1 MKITVD
7 RAIQILD
14 PKHRERYE
22 SLEEVNEACRMGMKA
37 LRRLRDRDFVAV
49 VRCRDCRYALE
60 FDEDEPEYGK
70 KIMCLYSVEDGYVET
85 RKKNDFC
92 NYGKRGKANG

>member
-14 PKHRERYE
+14 PTHRERYE

-49 VRCRDCRYALE
+49 VRCRDCQYALE

-70 KIMCLYSVEDGYVET
+70 KVMCLYNVEERYVTT
-85 RKKNDFC
+85 RKNNDFC
-92 NYGKRGKANG
+92 SCGRREKENG